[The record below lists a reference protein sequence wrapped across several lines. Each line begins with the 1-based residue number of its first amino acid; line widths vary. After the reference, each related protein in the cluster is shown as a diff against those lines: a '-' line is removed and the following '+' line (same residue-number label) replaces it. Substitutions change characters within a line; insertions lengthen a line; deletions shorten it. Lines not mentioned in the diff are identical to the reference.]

1 MLETM
6 FSSSRRFAIGV
17 ALTATAIYLAFL
29 AFAQTPRAHMN
40 MMQFMAVLF
49 FLIAM
54 MWRGTDSG
62 IEPLKWNSGDIS
74 LYGLSLAIFIGTCVW
89 ATMLPFYF
97 VSEDFEHLATARLP
111 VLPTLPQLLFRGQLG
126 AFLRLVGFAS
136 IFIDYPLW
144 HLLPVGLHL
153 TNL

>member
-17 ALTATAIYLAFL
+17 VLTATAIYLALL

-74 LYGLSLAIFIGTCVW
+74 FYGLSLAIFIGTCVW

-97 VSEDFEHLATARLP
+97 VSEDFERSEE
-111 VLPTLPQLLFRGQLG
+111 R
-126 AFLRLVGFAS
+126 RVGKEGRS
-136 IFIDYPLW
+136 RWSPY
-144 HLLPVGLHL
+144 H
-153 TNL
+153 

>member
-17 ALTATAIYLAFL
+17 VLTATAIYLALL
-29 AFAQTPRAHMN
+29 AFAETPRAHMN

-74 LYGLSLAIFIGTCVW
+74 FYGLSPSIFFCTCVLVPI
-89 ATMLPFYF
+89 LP
-97 VSEDFEHLATARLP
+97 
-111 VLPTLPQLLFRGQLG
+111 
-126 AFLRLVGFAS
+126 LVF
-136 IFIDYPLW
+136 FI
-144 HLLPVGLHL
+144 
-153 TNL
+153 

>member
-1 MLETM
+1 MFESI

-17 ALTATAIYLAFL
+17 VLTATATYLTL
-29 AFAQTPRAHMN
+29 LSLAQTPRAHMN

-62 IEPLKWNSGDIS
+62 IEPLMWNSGDIS
-74 LYGLSLAIFIGTCVW
+74 FYGLSLAIFIGTCVW

-97 VSEDFEHLATARLP
+97 VR
-111 VLPTLPQLLFRGQLG
+111 
-126 AFLRLVGFAS
+126 
-136 IFIDYPLW
+136 
-144 HLLPVGLHL
+144 
-153 TNL
+153 